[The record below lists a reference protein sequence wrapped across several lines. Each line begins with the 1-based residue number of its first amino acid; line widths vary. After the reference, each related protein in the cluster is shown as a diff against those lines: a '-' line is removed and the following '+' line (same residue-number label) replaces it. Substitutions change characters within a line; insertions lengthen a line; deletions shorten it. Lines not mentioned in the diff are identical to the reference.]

1 VIATMMNRIR
11 GASHRIELEVPDNIA
26 LDSYPGPTAR

>member
-11 GASHRIELEVPDNIA
+11 GAGHRIELEVPDNIA
-26 LDSYPGPTAR
+26 HGQLSGPTAR